1 MKNAIKIK
9 NEFSDLWGQLE
20 SILITTISTFKVFN
34 QYRDHNN
41 NFDLPN
47 APDIRRGNL
56 RAYLEQ
62 ASKNATI
69 LVVGEAA
76 GPWGCRFS
84 GVPFTGEKQLL
95 DPSFPY
101 RGTRSSLNVTLVPTR
116 ANPPF
121 ISRSAEAFWEVML
134 QYHRQFVV
142 WDAFPLH
149 SHKPGDVLTVRNP
162 TKKEVSQFGE
172 ALNFIKAFLKPTC
185 IIAVG
190 RKAFEEL
197 ETLGETEVNYV
208 RHPSRGGKVE
218 FASGIQRLFK
228 NRE

>member
-1 MKNAIKIK
+1 MKDAIN

-20 SILITTISTFKVFN
+20 SILLTAMSTDKVFN
-34 QYRDHNN
+34 QYRDCNN

-56 RAYLEQ
+56 RTYLEQ
-62 ASKNATI
+62 ASRKGTFLI
-69 LVVGEAA
+69 VGEAA

-95 DPSFPY
+95 DPYFPY

-116 ANPPF
+116 VNPPF
-121 ISRSAEAFWEVML
+121 ISRSAEAFWEIML
-134 QYHRQFVV
+134 PYHSQFVV

-162 TKKEVSQFGE
+162 TKKEVSKFGE
-172 ALNFIKAFLKPTC
+172 ALYLLKAFLKPAR

-190 RKAFEEL
+190 KKAFEEL
-197 ETLGETEVNYV
+197 EALGETAEYV
-208 RHPSRGGKVE
+208 RHPSRGGKLA
-218 FASGIQRLFK
+218 FASGTQRLFK
-228 NRE
+228 N